1 MRGGEK
7 KRGQRETTGLKGGR
21 SRTSVIQSCVL
32 IIHAPKDGE
41 EATGIAFPVDRR
53 VKILLQFN
61 C

>member
-1 MRGGEK
+1 MRRRRERRK
-7 KRGQRETTGLKGGR
+7 PRGWKGKG

-53 VKILLQFN
+53 LKILLQFN

>member
-1 MRGGEK
+1 MGNGKPRGWEG
-7 KRGQRETTGLKGGR
+7 KGKG

-53 VKILLQFN
+53 LKILLQFN

>member
-7 KRGQRETTGLKGGR
+7 KRGQRETTGLEGE

-32 IIHAPKDGE
+32 IIHAPKDSE